1 MNVKADFI
9 YGLKFS
15 AVIGACIMLGVNIL
29 GIFVDADLIG
39 WWMERPGLQLFLQI
53 VLFLIAPRFREIL
66 E

>member
-9 YGLKFS
+9 YRLKFS
-15 AVIGACIMLGVNIL
+15 VVIGACIMLGVNIL
-29 GIFVDADLIG
+29 DIFVDADLIG

-66 E
+66 K

>member
-1 MNVKADFI
+1 MDVKANFI
-9 YGLKFS
+9 YRLKFS
-15 AVIGACIMLGVNIL
+15 VVIGACIMLGVNIL
-29 GIFVDADLIG
+29 DIFVDVDLIG